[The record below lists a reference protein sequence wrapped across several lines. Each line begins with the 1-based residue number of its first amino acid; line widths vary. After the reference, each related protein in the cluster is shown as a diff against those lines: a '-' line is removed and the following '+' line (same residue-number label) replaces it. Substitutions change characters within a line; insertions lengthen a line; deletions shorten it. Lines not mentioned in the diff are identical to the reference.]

1 MLVTSEN
8 WWAKTEWTDEHYK
21 LARRLMRGIHVLPP
35 DCGDDVV
42 QEVAM
47 RYSKARN
54 AGKGGTMR
62 LGCGRCC
69 ITRPS
74 ICIER
79 NTTKKDEKREQ
90 ANICQF

>member
-54 AGKGGTMR
+54 AGKGGNYEALAADDVVSPGHRYASKGT
-62 LGCGRCC
+62 LQ
-69 ITRPS
+69 
-74 ICIER
+74 
-79 NTTKKDEKREQ
+79 KR
-90 ANICQF
+90 

>member
-54 AGKGGTMR
+54 AGKGGNYEAWLRTMLYHQAIDMHR
-62 LGCGRCC
+62 K
-69 ITRPS
+69 
-74 ICIER
+74 EHY
-79 NTTKKDEKREQ
+79 KKDEKREQ